1 MYTGAQSDELMLQ
14 WLEPEQRKESKKPA
28 VKVRETTRKGKEAT
42 SLWARECL

>member
-28 VKVRETTRKGKEAT
+28 VKVRETTRKEPVKGRNETEA
-42 SLWARECL
+42 